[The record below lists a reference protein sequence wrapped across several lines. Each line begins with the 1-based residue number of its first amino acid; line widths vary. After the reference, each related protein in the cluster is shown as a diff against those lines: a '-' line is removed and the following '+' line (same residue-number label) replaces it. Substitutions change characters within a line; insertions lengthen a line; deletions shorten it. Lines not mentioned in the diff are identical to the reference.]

1 MGLAAGYEASCQFD
15 PSRGAP
21 ASTFFQARIM
31 GRILTRYRQEW
42 SFAMRV
48 ARWIMEREQLSM
60 SRDVASARSN
70 YLRHEP
76 EDRLIDA
83 VNQLGEIDRW
93 LVVQIFWCNRH
104 QTELAR
110 ELGVSQPAISKRYR
124 NVIRELRGRLRG
136 AGLSQTSMK

>member
-1 MGLAAGYEASCQFD
+1 
-15 PSRGAP
+15 
-21 ASTFFQARIM
+21 M